1 MPTDPLPRLKGP
13 LMKLLHLADIHLDRA
28 FTGSASAGG
37 DRRRAELREAF
48 LRGLDVGARHGVDA
62 ICLAGDVYEHETV
75 REDTAAFLRSR
86 LAAAGLPV
94 LIAPG
99 NHDPHLPGSVWQRTP
114 WPANVHVFAHD
125 RLERFEL
132 GDVTVWGAA
141 FTARHCS
148 ASCMEGWRAPA
159 DGRTHLL
166 LLHGALT
173 GEQWADE
180 PAHRPITRAGVRATG
195 AAYAMLGH
203 FHAGR
208 ADDLICYP
216 GSPEPLGFGERT
228 GSHAA
233 AVLDVSEAGVTCQ
246 LIEIARRMYAAA
258 TVRIDGAAGSDEVEN
273 AVMAEAAKHPG
284 ASLEITLEGEV
295 DPGCEISPRA
305 IQERCAG
312 GLAELRVRDC
322 TRPAYDLAT
331 LAAEPSVRGRFV
343 ARLLESEDIHAR
355 EALLAGLRALDG
367 REDLVA

>member
-1 MPTDPLPRLKGP
+1 
-13 LMKLLHLADIHLDRA
+13 MKILHLADIHLDRA
-28 FTGSASAGG
+28 FTRIASADG

-48 LRGLDVGARHGVDA
+48 LRGLDVGVEQGVDA

-99 NHDPHLPGSVWQRTP
+99 NHDPRVPGSVWQRTS
-114 WPANVHVFAHD
+114 WPANVHIFRHD
-125 RLERFEL
+125 RLEPYDL
-132 GDVTVWGAA
+132 GAVTVWGAA

-148 ASCMEGWRAPA
+148 ASCLEGWRAPD

-173 GEQWADE
+173 GEQWADD

-195 AAYAMLGH
+195 VAYAMLGH

-216 GSPEPLGFGERT
+216 GSPEPLGFGERA

-233 AVLDVSEAGVTCQ
+233 AILDISEAAVTCE
-246 LIEIARRMYAAA
+246 LIEIARRAYASA
-258 TVRIDGAAGSDEVEN
+258 TVRVDGAAGSDEIEE
-273 AVMAEAAKHPG
+273 AVTAEAAKHTG

-295 DPGCEISPRA
+295 DPGCEVSPRA
-305 IQERCAG
+305 IEERCAA
-312 GLAELRVRDC
+312 GLAELRVRDR
-322 TRPAYDLAT
+322 TRPAYDLT
-331 LAAEPSVRGRFV
+331 SLAAEPSVRGRFV
-343 ARLLESEDIHAR
+343 ARLLESEDVHAR
-355 EALLAGLRALDG
+355 DALLAGLRALDG